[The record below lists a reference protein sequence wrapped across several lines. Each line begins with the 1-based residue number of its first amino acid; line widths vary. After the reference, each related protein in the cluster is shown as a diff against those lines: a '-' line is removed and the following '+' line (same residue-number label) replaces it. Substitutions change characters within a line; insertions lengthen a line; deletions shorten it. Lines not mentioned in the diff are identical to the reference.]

1 LWKNRR
7 KFQEWKKEEKKSM
20 FWADF
25 GSRRNGRFGEAVRG
39 LSAFFGRG
47 SFIAVLRGHRA
58 EANKGAS
65 DCRGEE

>member
-47 SFIAVLRGHRA
+47 SFIAVL
-58 EANKGAS
+58 
-65 DCRGEE
+65 

>member
-1 LWKNRR
+1 
-7 KFQEWKKEEKKSM
+7 M

-25 GSRRNGRFGEAVRG
+25 GSRQNGRFGEAVRG
-39 LSAFFGRG
+39 LSAFFGPG

-58 EANKGAS
+58 EATKGAS